1 MVVARR
7 PWTLRT
13 RLVVSAVSLIA
24 VVAAVIGSVTAIA
37 FHSYMY
43 GKLDDQLHSVA
54 ERAGRPP
61 GPGPLSGTLR
71 EAGPLGFVGGGGQ
84 PLGTFGALVD
94 ADGEVTASKVVEDS
108 GLRAQESAEPLTA
121 EQRAALEKAAPGAGD
136 GTRSV
141 DLPGLG
147 GYRVE
152 ATTTAEGDTVLV
164 GIPSAEVSGALT
176 TLIVVEVCVTA
187 AGLIA
192 ASIAGTV
199 LVGVALRPLR
209 RVAATATRVSELPLH
224 RGEVALLERVPD
236 AEADPRTEVGQVGAA
251 LNRML
256 GHVGSAL
263 AARQESETR
272 VRQFVADAS
281 HELRTPLASIRG
293 YAELTRRA
301 GGGGTHP
308 EPGMADRGTGAGTGR
323 TPAAR
328 GTGAGSRP
336 DPAVLNTGA
345 GPGPGFVARHAGV
358 GTESDAVIRHA
369 LGRIESEADRMTG
382 LVEDLLL
389 LARLDAGRPLSYG
402 SIDLLP
408 LVVDAVSDAR
418 AADGT
423 GGEGPGVEATGFVG
437 TGAEGTGVEGTGVEG
452 PSCEGRGVVGPGTV
466 GPGLVGPGP
475 VGPGSEETGFEEAG
489 VVGPGPVGPGAEAG
503 ARHRWRLEL
512 PGAAEPVTVRADP
525 ERIQQVLVNLL
536 ANARTHTPPGTT
548 VTVSVQPPARGAG
561 PVLLEV
567 RDDGPGIPREL
578 LPHVFERFARGD
590 ASRTRGADGGG
601 ATGSTGLGLAIV
613 QAVVAAH
620 DGRVRVESA
629 PGRTVFTVEL
639 PAAADV
645 DRVDSQAGDRLT
657 TPV

>member
-1 MVVARR
+1 MTLPRR

-43 GKLDDQLHSVA
+43 GKLDDQLHSVV
-54 ERAGRPP
+54 ERAQRPP
-61 GPGPLSGTLR
+61 GPLPLPDSLR

-94 ADGEVTASKVVEDS
+94 GDGDVTASKVVEDS
-108 GLRAQESAEPLTA
+108 GLRAQESAKPLTG
-121 EQRAALEKAAPGAGD
+121 EQRTALENAAPGAGE

-224 RGEVALLERVPD
+224 SGEVALLERVPD

-263 AARQESETR
+263 ASRQESETR

-301 GGGGTHP
+301 GGGAAGP
-308 EPGMADRGTGAGTGR
+308 EP
-323 TPAAR
+323 
-328 GTGAGSRP
+328 
-336 DPAVLNTGA
+336 DPVT
-345 GPGPGFVARHAGV
+345 
-358 GTESDAVIRHA
+358 RHA

-402 SIDLLP
+402 TTDLLP

-423 GGEGPGVEATGFVG
+423 GAEGPGT
-437 TGAEGTGVEGTGVEG
+437 
-452 PSCEGRGVVGPGTV
+452 GPGTPRRPET
-466 GPGLVGPGP
+466 GPGD
-475 VGPGSEETGFEEAG
+475 
-489 VVGPGPVGPGAEAG
+489 
-503 ARHRWRLEL
+503 ARHHWRLEL
-512 PGAAEPVTVRADP
+512 PEAAEPVTVRADP
-525 ERIQQVLVNLL
+525 DRLQQVLVNLL

-548 VTVSVQPPARGAG
+548 VTVSVQPPVRGGG
-561 PVLLEV
+561 PVTLEV
-567 RDDGPGIPREL
+567 RDDGPGIPAEL

-590 ASRTRGADGGG
+590 ASRARGADGGG

-613 QAVVAAH
+613 QAVVSAH
-620 DGRVRVESA
+620 GGRVRVESA
-629 PGRTVFTVEL
+629 PGRTVFAVEL
-639 PAAADV
+639 PTDGVPADGV
-645 DRVDSQAGDRLT
+645 PANGVPAGHDVIRADSQVGDRLT

>member
-1 MVVARR
+1 MKVVRR

-37 FHSYMY
+37 FHSYLY
-43 GKLDDQLHSVA
+43 GKLDDQLHSVV
-54 ERAGRPP
+54 ERAQRPP
-61 GPGPLSGTLR
+61 GPVPLPESLR

-84 PLGTFGALVD
+84 PLGTFGALV
-94 ADGEVTASKVVEDS
+94 GEGGDVTASKVVADS
-108 GLRAQESAEPLTA
+108 GLRAQESAKPLTDDQA
-121 EQRAALEKAAPGAGD
+121 QALEAAAPGSGE

-152 ATTTAEGDTVLV
+152 AATTAEGSTVLV
-164 GIPSAEVSGALT
+164 GIPSAEVSRALT

-187 AGLIA
+187 AGLLA
-192 ASIAGTV
+192 ASIAGTA

-224 RGEVALLERVPD
+224 SGEVALVERVPD

-256 GHVGSAL
+256 GHVGAAL

-301 GGGGTHP
+301 GGGGAA
-308 EPGMADRGTGAGTGR
+308 PG
-323 TPAAR
+323 
-328 GTGAGSRP
+328 P
-336 DPAVLNTGA
+336 DPVT
-345 GPGPGFVARHAGV
+345 
-358 GTESDAVIRHA
+358 RHA

-402 SIDLLP
+402 STDLLP

-418 AADGT
+418 AADRPGPQPYDGPAAGRTGT
-423 GGEGPGVEATGFVG
+423 
-437 TGAEGTGVEGTGVEG
+437 
-452 PSCEGRGVVGPGTV
+452 
-466 GPGLVGPGP
+466 GPGP
-475 VGPGSEETGFEEAG
+475 QPHDGPAAGRTGTGPGSQPYDGPAAADRPATGSG
-489 VVGPGPVGPGAEAG
+489 TGPATGSGTGSGA
-503 ARHRWRLEL
+503 ARHWWRLEL
-512 PGAAEPVTVRADP
+512 PAEPVTVRADSA
-525 ERIQQVLVNLL
+525 RLQQVLVNLL

-548 VTVSVQPPARGAG
+548 VTVSVRPPARAGG
-561 PVLLEV
+561 PVALEV
-567 RDDGPGIPREL
+567 RDDGPGIPAAL

-590 ASRTRGADGGG
+590 ASRTRGSDGGG

-613 QAVVAAH
+613 QAVVTAH
-620 DGRVRVESA
+620 GGRVRVESA
-629 PGRTVFTVEL
+629 PGRTVFAVEL
-639 PAAADV
+639 PADAEPDAGPDTGPSTEP
-645 DRVDSQAGDRLT
+645 DAGPGTEPGTEPDAGPGTEPGADSQAGDRLT
-657 TPV
+657 TPA

>member
-1 MVVARR
+1 MKVPRR

-54 ERAGRPP
+54 ERAQRPP
-61 GPGPLSGTLR
+61 GPGPVPEALR
-71 EAGPLGFVGGGGQ
+71 AAGPLGFVGGGGQ
-84 PLGTFGALVD
+84 PLGTFGALLGE
-94 ADGEVTASKVVEDS
+94 DGDVTASKVVEDS
-108 GLRAQESAEPLTA
+108 GLRAQESAKPLTG
-121 EQRAALEKAAPGAGD
+121 EQRSALEEAAPGTGEGA
-136 GTRSV
+136 RSV

-152 ATTTAEGDTVLV
+152 AATTTEGYTVLV

-187 AGLIA
+187 AGLLA

-199 LVGVALRPLR
+199 LVGIALRPLR

-224 RGEVALLERVPD
+224 SGEVALLERVPD

-263 AARQESETR
+263 TARQESETR

-301 GGGGTHP
+301 TGSREAP
-308 EPGMADRGTGAGTGR
+308 EP
-323 TPAAR
+323 
-328 GTGAGSRP
+328 
-336 DPAVLNTGA
+336 DPVT
-345 GPGPGFVARHAGV
+345 
-358 GTESDAVIRHA
+358 RHA

-389 LARLDAGRPLSYG
+389 LARLDSGRPLSYG
-402 SIDLLP
+402 STDLLP
-408 LVVDAVSDAR
+408 LVVDAISDAQ
-418 AADGT
+418 AADQAAPDQGA
-423 GGEGPGVEATGFVG
+423 PGQEV
-437 TGAEGTGVEGTGVEG
+437 
-452 PSCEGRGVVGPGTV
+452 PGQV
-466 GPGLVGPGP
+466 APGQD
-475 VGPGSEETGFEEAG
+475 
-489 VVGPGPVGPGAEAG
+489 

-512 PGAAEPVTVRADP
+512 PAEPVTVRADP
-525 ERIQQVLVNLL
+525 DRFQQVLVNLL

-548 VTVSVQPPARGAG
+548 VTVSVRPPVRAGG
-561 PVLLEV
+561 PVTLEV
-567 RDDGPGIPREL
+567 RDDGPGIPAEL

-590 ASRTRGADGGG
+590 ASRSRGAGTGT

-613 QAVVAAH
+613 QAVVSAH
-620 DGRVRVESA
+620 GGRVRVDSE
-629 PGRTVFTVEL
+629 PGRTVFVIEL
-639 PAAADV
+639 PAEADEALRA
-645 DRVDSQAGDRLT
+645 DPAEADEARRADPAGAEPARRTDSQGRDRLS

>member
-1 MVVARR
+1 MGVLRR

-54 ERAGRPP
+54 ERAQRPP
-61 GPGPLSGTLR
+61 GPGPLPQALR
-71 EAGPLGFVGGGGQ
+71 AAGPLGFVGGGGQ
-84 PLGTFGALVD
+84 LLGTFGALLGE
-94 ADGEVTASKVVEDS
+94 DGDVTASKVVEDS
-108 GLRAQESAEPLTA
+108 GLRAQESAKPLTG
-121 EQRAALEKAAPGAGD
+121 EQRSALEEAAPGTGEGA
-136 GTRSV
+136 RSV

-152 ATTTAEGDTVLV
+152 AATTIEGYTVLV

-187 AGLIA
+187 AGLLA

-224 RGEVALLERVPD
+224 SGEVALLERVPD

-263 AARQESETR
+263 TARQESETR

-301 GGGGTHP
+301 TGSREAP
-308 EPGMADRGTGAGTGR
+308 EP
-323 TPAAR
+323 
-328 GTGAGSRP
+328 
-336 DPAVLNTGA
+336 DPVT
-345 GPGPGFVARHAGV
+345 
-358 GTESDAVIRHA
+358 RHA

-389 LARLDAGRPLSYG
+389 LARLDSGRPLSYG
-402 SIDLLP
+402 STDLLP
-408 LVVDAVSDAR
+408 LVVDAISDAR
-418 AADGT
+418 AADQGA
-423 GGEGPGVEATGFVG
+423 PGQD
-437 TGAEGTGVEGTGVEG
+437 
-452 PSCEGRGVVGPGTV
+452 
-466 GPGLVGPGP
+466 
-475 VGPGSEETGFEEAG
+475 
-489 VVGPGPVGPGAEAG
+489 

-512 PGAAEPVTVRADP
+512 PAEPVTVRADP
-525 ERIQQVLVNLL
+525 DRFQQVLVNLL

-548 VTVSVQPPARGAG
+548 VTVSVRPPVRAG
-561 PVLLEV
+561 GRVTLEV
-567 RDDGPGIPREL
+567 RDDGPGIPAEL

-590 ASRTRGADGGG
+590 ASRSRGAGTGT

-613 QAVVAAH
+613 QAVVSAH
-620 DGRVRVESA
+620 GGSVRVDSE
-629 PGRTVFTVEL
+629 PGRTVFVIEL
-639 PAAADV
+639 SAEADEARHAGPAGAEAA
-645 DRVDSQAGDRLT
+645 RRADSQGRDRLS

>member
-1 MVVARR
+1 MLRR

-37 FHSYMY
+37 FHSYLY
-43 GKLDDQLHSVA
+43 GKLDDQLRSVA
-54 ERAGRPP
+54 ERAQRPP
-61 GPGPLSGTLR
+61 GPGPVPVPQALR
-71 EAGPLGFVGGGGQ
+71 AAGPLGFVGGGGQ
-84 PLGTFGALVD
+84 PLGTFGALLGE
-94 ADGEVTASKVVEDS
+94 DGDVTASKVVEDS
-108 GLRAQESAEPLTA
+108 GLRAQESAKPLTG
-121 EQRAALEKAAPGAGD
+121 EQRSALEAAAPTLGEGA
-136 GTRSV
+136 RSV

-152 ATTTAEGDTVLV
+152 AATTAEGYTVLV

-187 AGLIA
+187 AGLLA

-224 RGEVALLERVPD
+224 SGEVALLERVPD

-301 GGGGTHP
+301 TGGREAP
-308 EPGMADRGTGAGTGR
+308 EPGPVT
-323 TPAAR
+323 
-328 GTGAGSRP
+328 
-336 DPAVLNTGA
+336 
-345 GPGPGFVARHAGV
+345 
-358 GTESDAVIRHA
+358 RHA

-402 SIDLLP
+402 STDLLP

-418 AADGT
+418 VADQGA
-423 GGEGPGVEATGFVG
+423 PGQVAPGQEEPGRV
-437 TGAEGTGVEGTGVEG
+437 V
-452 PSCEGRGVVGPGTV
+452 PGRGA
-466 GPGLVGPGP
+466 L
-475 VGPGSEETGFEEAG
+475 
-489 VVGPGPVGPGAEAG
+489 
-503 ARHRWRLEL
+503 HRWRLEL
-512 PGAAEPVTVRADP
+512 PAEPVTVRADP
-525 ERIQQVLVNLL
+525 DRLQQVLVNLL

-548 VTVSVQPPARGAG
+548 VTVSVRPSARAGG
-561 PVLLEV
+561 PVTLEV
-567 RDDGPGIPREL
+567 GDDGPGIPAEL

-590 ASRTRGADGGG
+590 ASRSRGAGKGG

-613 QAVVAAH
+613 QAVVSAH
-620 DGRVRVESA
+620 GGRVRVESE
-629 PGRTVFTVEL
+629 PGRTVFVIEL
-639 PAAADV
+639 PAAADEALRA
-645 DRVDSQAGDRLT
+645 DPAGADAGPRADPAGADAGPRADSQGRDRLS

>member
-1 MVVARR
+1 MKVVRR

-37 FHSYMY
+37 FHSYLY
-43 GKLDDQLHSVA
+43 GKLDDQLHSVV
-54 ERAGRPP
+54 ERAQRPP
-61 GPGPLSGTLR
+61 GPVPLPESLR

-84 PLGTFGALVD
+84 PLGTFGALVGE
-94 ADGEVTASKVVEDS
+94 DGEVTASKVVADS
-108 GLRAQESAEPLTA
+108 GLRAQESAKPLTDDQA
-121 EQRAALEKAAPGAGD
+121 EALEAAAPGSGE

-152 ATTTAEGDTVLV
+152 AATTAEGATVLV
-164 GIPSAEVSGALT
+164 GIPSAEVSRALT

-187 AGLIA
+187 AGLLA
-192 ASIAGTV
+192 ASIAGTA

-224 RGEVALLERVPD
+224 SGEVALVERVPD

-256 GHVGSAL
+256 GHVGAAL

-301 GGGGTHP
+301 GGGGAA
-308 EPGMADRGTGAGTGR
+308 PG
-323 TPAAR
+323 
-328 GTGAGSRP
+328 P
-336 DPAVLNTGA
+336 DPVT
-345 GPGPGFVARHAGV
+345 
-358 GTESDAVIRHA
+358 RHA

-402 SIDLLP
+402 STDLLP

-418 AADGT
+418 AAD
-423 GGEGPGVEATGFVG
+423 
-437 TGAEGTGVEGTGVEG
+437 
-452 PSCEGRGVVGPGTV
+452 R
-466 GPGLVGPGP
+466 PGP
-475 VGPGSEETGFEEAG
+475 QPHDGPAAGRTGTGPGSQPYDGPEAAADRPATGSG
-489 VVGPGPVGPGAEAG
+489 TGPATDSATGSGTGPATGSGTGSGA

-512 PGAAEPVTVRADP
+512 PAEPVTVRADSA
-525 ERIQQVLVNLL
+525 RLQQVLVNLL

-548 VTVSVQPPARGAG
+548 VTVSVRPPARAGG
-561 PVLLEV
+561 PVALEV
-567 RDDGPGIPREL
+567 RDDGPGIPAAL

-590 ASRTRGADGGG
+590 ASRTRGSDGGG

-613 QAVVAAH
+613 QAVVTAH
-620 DGRVRVESA
+620 GGRVRVESA
-629 PGRTVFTVEL
+629 PGRTVFAVEL
-639 PAAADV
+639 PADAEPDAGPDAGPSTEP
-645 DRVDSQAGDRLT
+645 DAGPGTEPGTEPDAEPGTEPGADSQAGDRLT

>member
-1 MVVARR
+1 MRR

-54 ERAGRPP
+54 ERAQRPP
-61 GPGPLSGTLR
+61 GPGPLPQALR
-71 EAGPLGFVGGGGQ
+71 AAGPLGFVGGGGQ
-84 PLGTFGALVD
+84 PLGTFGALLGE
-94 ADGEVTASKVVEDS
+94 DGDVTASKVVEDS
-108 GLRAQESAEPLTA
+108 GLRAQESAKPLTG
-121 EQRAALEKAAPGAGD
+121 EQRSALEEAAPGTGEGA
-136 GTRSV
+136 RSV

-152 ATTTAEGDTVLV
+152 AATTIEGYTVLV

-187 AGLIA
+187 AGLLA

-224 RGEVALLERVPD
+224 SGEVALLERVPD

-263 AARQESETR
+263 TARQESETR

-301 GGGGTHP
+301 TGSREAP
-308 EPGMADRGTGAGTGR
+308 EP
-323 TPAAR
+323 
-328 GTGAGSRP
+328 
-336 DPAVLNTGA
+336 DPVT
-345 GPGPGFVARHAGV
+345 
-358 GTESDAVIRHA
+358 RHA

-389 LARLDAGRPLSYG
+389 LARLDSGRPLSYG
-402 SIDLLP
+402 STDLLP
-408 LVVDAVSDAR
+408 LVVDAISDAR
-418 AADGT
+418 AADQGA
-423 GGEGPGVEATGFVG
+423 PGQD
-437 TGAEGTGVEGTGVEG
+437 
-452 PSCEGRGVVGPGTV
+452 
-466 GPGLVGPGP
+466 
-475 VGPGSEETGFEEAG
+475 
-489 VVGPGPVGPGAEAG
+489 

-512 PGAAEPVTVRADP
+512 PAEPVTVRADP
-525 ERIQQVLVNLL
+525 DRFQQVLVNLL

-548 VTVSVQPPARGAG
+548 VTVSVRPPVRAG
-561 PVLLEV
+561 GRVALEV
-567 RDDGPGIPREL
+567 RDDGPGIPAEL

-590 ASRTRGADGGG
+590 ASRSRGAGTGT

-613 QAVVAAH
+613 QAVVSAH
-620 DGRVRVESA
+620 GGSVRVDSE
-629 PGRTVFTVEL
+629 PGRTVFVIEL
-639 PAAADV
+639 PAEADEARHAGPAGAEAARHADSAGA
-645 DRVDSQAGDRLT
+645 DEALRADSAGAGAARRADSQGRDRLS

>member
-1 MVVARR
+1 MKVVRR

-37 FHSYMY
+37 FHSYLY
-43 GKLDDQLHSVA
+43 GKLDDQLHSVV
-54 ERAGRPP
+54 ERAQRPP
-61 GPGPLSGTLR
+61 GPVPLPESLR

-84 PLGTFGALVD
+84 PLGTFGALV
-94 ADGEVTASKVVEDS
+94 GEGGDVTASKVVADS
-108 GLRAQESAEPLTA
+108 GLRAQESAKPLTDDQA
-121 EQRAALEKAAPGAGD
+121 EALEAAAPGSGE

-152 ATTTAEGDTVLV
+152 AATTAEGATVLV
-164 GIPSAEVSGALT
+164 GIPSAEVSRALT

-187 AGLIA
+187 AGLLA
-192 ASIAGTV
+192 ASIAGTA

-224 RGEVALLERVPD
+224 SGEVALVERVPD

-256 GHVGSAL
+256 GHVGAAL

-301 GGGGTHP
+301 GGGGAA
-308 EPGMADRGTGAGTGR
+308 PG
-323 TPAAR
+323 
-328 GTGAGSRP
+328 P
-336 DPAVLNTGA
+336 DPVT
-345 GPGPGFVARHAGV
+345 
-358 GTESDAVIRHA
+358 RHA

-402 SIDLLP
+402 STDLLP

-418 AADGT
+418 AAD
-423 GGEGPGVEATGFVG
+423 
-437 TGAEGTGVEGTGVEG
+437 
-452 PSCEGRGVVGPGTV
+452 R
-466 GPGLVGPGP
+466 PGP
-475 VGPGSEETGFEEAG
+475 QPYDGPAAGRTGTGPGSQPYDGPAAADRPTTGSG
-489 VVGPGPVGPGAEAG
+489 TGPATCSGTGSGA

-512 PGAAEPVTVRADP
+512 PAEPVTVRADSA
-525 ERIQQVLVNLL
+525 RLQQVLVNLL

-548 VTVSVQPPARGAG
+548 VTVSVRPPARAGG
-561 PVLLEV
+561 PVALEV
-567 RDDGPGIPREL
+567 RDDGPGIPAAL

-590 ASRTRGADGGG
+590 ASRTRGSDGGG

-613 QAVVAAH
+613 QAVVTAH
-620 DGRVRVESA
+620 GGRVRVESA
-629 PGRTVFTVEL
+629 PGRTVFAVEL
-639 PAAADV
+639 PADAEPDARPDAGPGTEP
-645 DRVDSQAGDRLT
+645 DAGPGTEPDAGPSTEPGTEPDAGPGTEPGADSQAGDRLT

>member
-1 MVVARR
+1 MAVARR

-61 GPGPLSGTLR
+61 GPGPLPGTLR

-301 GGGGTHP
+301 GGGGAHP
-308 EPGMADRGTGAGTGR
+308 EPGMADRGAGTGR
-323 TPAAR
+323 APAAR
-328 GTGAGSRP
+328 GTGAGPRP
-336 DPAVLNTGA
+336 DPAVLGTGA
-345 GPGPGFVARHAGV
+345 GPGPGFVARHAGA
-358 GTESDAVIRHA
+358 GPESDAVIRHA

-423 GGEGPGVEATGFVG
+423 GGEGAGVEATDFV
-437 TGAEGTGVEGTGVEG
+437 GTGVEG
-452 PSCEGRGVVGPGTV
+452 PSCEGRGVA

-475 VGPGSEETGFEEAG
+475 VGPGSEETGSEGAG
-489 VVGPGPVGPGAEAG
+489 VVGLGPVGPGAEAG

>member
-1 MVVARR
+1 MKVVRR

-37 FHSYMY
+37 FHSYLY
-43 GKLDDQLHSVA
+43 GKLDDQLHSVV
-54 ERAGRPP
+54 ERAQRPP
-61 GPGPLSGTLR
+61 GPVPLPESLR

-84 PLGTFGALVD
+84 PLGTFGALVGE
-94 ADGEVTASKVVEDS
+94 DGDVTASKVVADS
-108 GLRAQESAEPLTA
+108 GLRAQESAKPLTDDQA
-121 EQRAALEKAAPGAGD
+121 EALEAAAPGSGE

-152 ATTTAEGDTVLV
+152 AATTAEGATVLV
-164 GIPSAEVSGALT
+164 GIPSAEVSRALT

-187 AGLIA
+187 AGLLA
-192 ASIAGTV
+192 ASIAGTA

-224 RGEVALLERVPD
+224 SGEVALVERVPD

-256 GHVGSAL
+256 GHVGAAL

-301 GGGGTHP
+301 GGGGAA
-308 EPGMADRGTGAGTGR
+308 PG
-323 TPAAR
+323 
-328 GTGAGSRP
+328 P
-336 DPAVLNTGA
+336 DPVT
-345 GPGPGFVARHAGV
+345 
-358 GTESDAVIRHA
+358 RHA

-402 SIDLLP
+402 STDLLP

-418 AADGT
+418 AADRPGPQPHDGPEAADRTGT
-423 GGEGPGVEATGFVG
+423 
-437 TGAEGTGVEGTGVEG
+437 
-452 PSCEGRGVVGPGTV
+452 
-466 GPGLVGPGP
+466 GPGP
-475 VGPGSEETGFEEAG
+475 QPYDGSAVAADRPATGSGTGPATGSGTGSATG
-489 VVGPGPVGPGAEAG
+489 SGA

-512 PGAAEPVTVRADP
+512 PAEPVTVRADSA
-525 ERIQQVLVNLL
+525 RLQQVLVNLL

-548 VTVSVQPPARGAG
+548 VTVSVRPPARAGG
-561 PVLLEV
+561 PVALEV
-567 RDDGPGIPREL
+567 RDDGPGIPAAL

-590 ASRTRGADGGG
+590 ASRTRGSDGGG

-613 QAVVAAH
+613 QAVVTAH
-620 DGRVRVESA
+620 GGRVRVESA
-629 PGRTVFTVEL
+629 PGRTVFAVEL
-639 PAAADV
+639 PADAEPDAGPDSGPSTEPDAGPGTEPGTEPDADPGTEPGA
-645 DRVDSQAGDRLT
+645 DSQAGDRLT

>member
-1 MVVARR
+1 MTLPRG

-43 GKLDDQLHSVA
+43 GKLDDQLHSVV
-54 ERAGRPP
+54 ERAQRPP
-61 GPGPLSGTLR
+61 GPLPLPDSLR

-94 ADGEVTASKVVEDS
+94 GDGDVTASKVVEDS
-108 GLRAQESAEPLTA
+108 GLRAQESAKPLTG
-121 EQRAALEKAAPGAGD
+121 EQRTALENAAPGAGE

-224 RGEVALLERVPD
+224 SGEVALLERVPD

-301 GGGGTHP
+301 GGGTAGP
-308 EPGMADRGTGAGTGR
+308 EP
-323 TPAAR
+323 
-328 GTGAGSRP
+328 
-336 DPAVLNTGA
+336 DPVT
-345 GPGPGFVARHAGV
+345 
-358 GTESDAVIRHA
+358 RHA

-402 SIDLLP
+402 TTDLLP

-423 GGEGPGVEATGFVG
+423 GAEGPGTGP
-437 TGAEGTGVEGTGVEG
+437 GAPHRPET
-452 PSCEGRGVVGPGTV
+452 GPGT
-466 GPGLVGPGP
+466 
-475 VGPGSEETGFEEAG
+475 
-489 VVGPGPVGPGAEAG
+489 
-503 ARHRWRLEL
+503 ARHHWRLEL
-512 PGAAEPVTVRADP
+512 PEAAEPVTVRADP
-525 ERIQQVLVNLL
+525 ERLQQVLVNLL

-548 VTVSVQPPARGAG
+548 VTVSVRPPVRGGG
-561 PVLLEV
+561 PVTLEV
-567 RDDGPGIPREL
+567 RDDGPGIPAEL

-590 ASRTRGADGGG
+590 ASRARGADGGG

-613 QAVVAAH
+613 QAVVSAH
-620 DGRVRVESA
+620 GGRVRVESA
-629 PGRTVFTVEL
+629 PGRTVFAVEL
-639 PAAADV
+639 PADEGSTGGVSADGV
-645 DRVDSQAGDRLT
+645 PAGHDVIRADSQVGDRLT

>member
-1 MVVARR
+1 MEGLRR

-43 GKLDDQLHSVA
+43 GKLDDQLRSVA
-54 ERAGRPP
+54 VRAERPP
-61 GPGPLSGTLR
+61 GPGPLPEALR
-71 EAGPLGFVGGGGQ
+71 DAGPLGFVGGGGQ

-94 ADGEVTASKVVEDS
+94 DSGDITTSKVVEDS
-108 GLRAQESAEPLTA
+108 GLRSQESAKPLTEA
-121 EQRAALEKAAPGAGD
+121 QQQALEAAAPAVGAD
-136 GTRSV
+136 ARSV
-141 DLPGLG
+141 ELPGLG

-152 ATTTAEGDTVLV
+152 AATTTEGRTVLV
-164 GIPSAEVSGALT
+164 GIPTAEVSGALT

-192 ASIAGTV
+192 ASLAGTV

-209 RVAATATRVSELPLH
+209 RVAATATRVAELPLH
-224 RGEVALLERVPD
+224 SGEVALLERVPD

-263 AARQESETR
+263 VVRQESETR

-301 GGGGTHP
+301 
-308 EPGMADRGTGAGTGR
+308 TGR
-323 TPAAR
+323 DTSAS
-328 GTGAGSRP
+328 GS
-336 DPAVLNTGA
+336 DP
-345 GPGPGFVARHAGV
+345 
-358 GTESDAVIRHA
+358 VIRHA

-389 LARLDAGRPLSYG
+389 LARLDAGRPLSYE
-402 SIDLLP
+402 STDLLP

-418 AADGT
+418 AADQ
-423 GGEGPGVEATGFVG
+423 GGEGQDAH
-437 TGAEGTGVEGTGVEG
+437 
-452 PSCEGRGVVGPGTV
+452 
-466 GPGLVGPGP
+466 
-475 VGPGSEETGFEEAG
+475 
-489 VVGPGPVGPGAEAG
+489 
-503 ARHRWRLEL
+503 HRWRLEL
-512 PGAAEPVTVRADP
+512 PGEPVTVRADP
-525 ERIQQVLVNLL
+525 ARLQQVLVNLL
-536 ANARTHTPPGTT
+536 ANARTHTPPGTM
-548 VTVSVQPPARGAG
+548 VTVSVRPSVQPSVRADQ
-561 PVLLEV
+561 PVTLEV
-567 RDDGPGIPREL
+567 RDDGPGIPAEL

-590 ASRTRGADGGG
+590 ASRSRGAADERT

-613 QAVVAAH
+613 QAVVSAH
-620 DGRVRVESA
+620 GGRVRVDST
-629 PGRTVFTVEL
+629 PGRTVFAVEL
-639 PAAADV
+639 PAETSAHQG
-645 DRVDSQAGDRLT
+645 SQGRDRLT

>member
-1 MVVARR
+1 MLRR

-43 GKLDDQLHSVA
+43 GKLDDQLQSIAVRA
-54 ERAGRPP
+54 ERPP
-61 GPGPLSGTLR
+61 GPGPVPEALR
-71 EAGPLGFVGGGGQ
+71 DAGPLGFVGGGGQ

-94 ADGEVTASKVVEDS
+94 DGGDVTASTVVEDG
-108 GLRAQESAEPLTA
+108 GLRSQESAKPLTEA
-121 EQRAALEKAAPGAGD
+121 QQRALESGAPAVGD
-136 GTRSV
+136 DARSI

-152 ATTTAEGDTVLV
+152 AATTTEGHTVLV
-164 GIPSAEVSGALT
+164 GIPTAEVSGTLT

-192 ASIAGTV
+192 ASLAGTV

-209 RVAATATRVSELPLH
+209 RVAATATRVAELPLH
-224 RGEVALLERVPD
+224 SGEVALLERVPD

-263 AARQESETR
+263 VVRQESETR

-301 GGGGTHP
+301 
-308 EPGMADRGTGAGTGR
+308 TGR
-323 TPAAR
+323 DAASSAR
-328 GTGAGSRP
+328 EHVNADP
-336 DPAVLNTGA
+336 DP
-345 GPGPGFVARHAGV
+345 
-358 GTESDAVIRHA
+358 VIRHA

-389 LARLDAGRPLSYG
+389 LARLDAGRPLSYE
-402 SIDLLP
+402 STDLLP

-418 AADGT
+418 AADADAAAT
-423 GGEGPGVEATGFVG
+423 TEAD
-437 TGAEGTGVEGTGVEG
+437 A
-452 PSCEGRGVVGPGTV
+452 
-466 GPGLVGPGP
+466 L
-475 VGPGSEETGFEEAG
+475 
-489 VVGPGPVGPGAEAG
+489 
-503 ARHRWRLEL
+503 HRWRLEL
-512 PGAAEPVTVRADP
+512 PGEPVTVRADP
-525 ERIQQVLVNLL
+525 ARLQQVLVNLL

-548 VTVSVQPPARGAG
+548 VTVSVRSSVQPSVRADE
-561 PVLLEV
+561 PVTLEV
-567 RDDGPGIPREL
+567 RDDGPGIPAEL

-590 ASRTRGADGGG
+590 ASRTRGAVGGRTG
-601 ATGSTGLGLAIV
+601 GSTGLGLAIV
-613 QAVVAAH
+613 QAVVSAH
-620 DGRVRVESA
+620 GGRVRVDST
-629 PGRTVFTVEL
+629 PGRTVFAVEL
-639 PAAADV
+639 PAEAGPYAH
-645 DRVDSQAGDRLT
+645 SQAGDRLT

>member
-301 GGGGTHP
+301 GGGGAHP
-308 EPGMADRGTGAGTGR
+308 EQGSADRGAGAGTGR

-345 GPGPGFVARHAGV
+345 GPGPGFVARHAGA
-358 GTESDAVIRHA
+358 GPESDAVIRHA

-423 GGEGPGVEATGFVG
+423 GGEGPGFVGTGFVG
-437 TGAEGTGVEGTGVEG
+437 TGAEGTGVEG
-452 PSCEGRGVVGPGTV
+452 PSCEGRGVAS
-466 GPGLVGPGP
+466 PGP
-475 VGPGSEETGFEEAG
+475 VGPGSEETGFGGPRFERAG
-489 VVGPGPVGPGAEAG
+489 VVGPGAEAG

>member
-1 MVVARR
+1 MLRR

-54 ERAGRPP
+54 ERAQRPP
-61 GPGPLSGTLR
+61 GPGPLPQALR
-71 EAGPLGFVGGGGQ
+71 AAGPLGFVGGGGQ
-84 PLGTFGALVD
+84 PLGTFGALLGE
-94 ADGEVTASKVVEDS
+94 DGSVTASKVVEDS
-108 GLRAQESAEPLTA
+108 GLRAQESAKPLTG
-121 EQRAALEKAAPGAGD
+121 EQRSALEEAAPGTGEGA
-136 GTRSV
+136 RSV

-152 ATTTAEGDTVLV
+152 AATTTEGYTVLV

-187 AGLIA
+187 AGLLA

-224 RGEVALLERVPD
+224 SGEVALLERVPD

-263 AARQESETR
+263 TARQESETR

-301 GGGGTHP
+301 T
-308 EPGMADRGTGAGTGR
+308 
-323 TPAAR
+323 
-328 GTGAGSRP
+328 GSREAP
-336 DPAVLNTGA
+336 ERDPVT
-345 GPGPGFVARHAGV
+345 
-358 GTESDAVIRHA
+358 RHA

-389 LARLDAGRPLSYG
+389 LARLDSGRPLSYG
-402 SIDLLP
+402 STDLLP
-408 LVVDAVSDAR
+408 LVVDAISDAR
-418 AADGT
+418 AADQGA
-423 GGEGPGVEATGFVG
+423 PG
-437 TGAEGTGVEGTGVEG
+437 
-452 PSCEGRGVVGPGTV
+452 RD
-466 GPGLVGPGP
+466 
-475 VGPGSEETGFEEAG
+475 
-489 VVGPGPVGPGAEAG
+489 

-512 PGAAEPVTVRADP
+512 PAEPVTVRADP
-525 ERIQQVLVNLL
+525 DRFQQVLVNLL

-548 VTVSVQPPARGAG
+548 VTVSVRPPVRAGG
-561 PVLLEV
+561 PVTLEV
-567 RDDGPGIPREL
+567 RDDGPGIPAEL

-590 ASRTRGADGGG
+590 ASRSRGAGRGTG
-601 ATGSTGLGLAIV
+601 AATGSTGLGLAIV
-613 QAVVAAH
+613 QAVVSAH
-620 DGRVRVESA
+620 GGRVRVDSE
-629 PGRTVFTVEL
+629 PGRTVFVIEL
-639 PAAADV
+639 PVGAGEARRAVSAGADEALRP
-645 DRVDSQAGDRLT
+645 DSAGAETARRADSQGGDRLS

>member
-1 MVVARR
+1 MKVVRR

-37 FHSYMY
+37 FHSYLY
-43 GKLDDQLHSVA
+43 GKLDDQLHSVV
-54 ERAGRPP
+54 ERAQRPP
-61 GPGPLSGTLR
+61 GPVPLPESLR

-84 PLGTFGALVD
+84 PLGTFGALV
-94 ADGEVTASKVVEDS
+94 GEGGDVTASKVVADS
-108 GLRAQESAEPLTA
+108 GLRAQESAKPLTDDQA
-121 EQRAALEKAAPGAGD
+121 EALEAAAPGSGE

-152 ATTTAEGDTVLV
+152 AATTAEGATVLV
-164 GIPSAEVSGALT
+164 GIPSAEVSRALT

-187 AGLIA
+187 AGLLA
-192 ASIAGTV
+192 ASIAGTA

-224 RGEVALLERVPD
+224 SGEVALVERVPD

-256 GHVGSAL
+256 GHVGAAL

-301 GGGGTHP
+301 GGGGAA
-308 EPGMADRGTGAGTGR
+308 PG
-323 TPAAR
+323 
-328 GTGAGSRP
+328 P
-336 DPAVLNTGA
+336 DPVT
-345 GPGPGFVARHAGV
+345 
-358 GTESDAVIRHA
+358 RHA

-402 SIDLLP
+402 STDLLP

-418 AADGT
+418 AADRPGPQPYDGPAADRTGT
-423 GGEGPGVEATGFVG
+423 GPGSQPYDGPAADRTG
-437 TGAEGTGVEGTGVEG
+437 T
-452 PSCEGRGVVGPGTV
+452 
-466 GPGLVGPGP
+466 GPGP
-475 VGPGSEETGFEEAG
+475 QPYDGPAAAAGRPTTGSGTGPATCSG
-489 VVGPGPVGPGAEAG
+489 TGSGA

-512 PGAAEPVTVRADP
+512 PAEPVTVRADSA
-525 ERIQQVLVNLL
+525 RLQQVLVNLL

-548 VTVSVQPPARGAG
+548 VTVSVRPPARAGG
-561 PVLLEV
+561 PVALEV
-567 RDDGPGIPREL
+567 RDDGPGIPAAL

-613 QAVVAAH
+613 QAVVTAH
-620 DGRVRVESA
+620 GGRVRVESA
-629 PGRTVFTVEL
+629 PGRTVFAVEL
-639 PAAADV
+639 PADAEPDAGPDSGPSTEP
-645 DRVDSQAGDRLT
+645 DAGPSTEPGTEPDAGPGTEPGADSQAGDRLT

>member
-1 MVVARR
+1 MKSQRR

-37 FHSYMY
+37 FHTYMY
-43 GKLDDQLHSVA
+43 GKLDDQLHSVV

-61 GPGPLSGTLR
+61 APGPAPQALR

-84 PLGTFGALVD
+84 PLGTFGALVGD
-94 ADGEVTASKVVEDS
+94 DGSVTASKVVEDS
-108 GLRAQESAEPLTA
+108 GLRAQESAKPLTG
-121 EQRAALEKAAPGAGD
+121 EQRQALEEAAPSTGE

-152 ATTTAEGDTVLV
+152 ATTTADGHTVLA

-187 AGLIA
+187 AGLLA

-224 RGEVALLERVPD
+224 SGEVALLERVPD

-263 AARQESETR
+263 VARQESEMR

-301 GGGGTHP
+301 TGGREAP
-308 EPGMADRGTGAGTGR
+308 EP
-323 TPAAR
+323 
-328 GTGAGSRP
+328 
-336 DPAVLNTGA
+336 DPVT
-345 GPGPGFVARHAGV
+345 
-358 GTESDAVIRHA
+358 RHA

-402 SIDLLP
+402 TTDLLP

-418 AADGT
+418 AADT
-423 GGEGPGVEATGFVG
+423 GGPDARGPD
-437 TGAEGTGVEGTGVEG
+437 AE
-452 PSCEGRGVVGPGTV
+452 S
-466 GPGLVGPGP
+466 L
-475 VGPGSEETGFEEAG
+475 
-489 VVGPGPVGPGAEAG
+489 
-503 ARHRWRLEL
+503 HRWRLEL

-525 ERIQQVLVNLL
+525 DRIRQVLVNLL

-548 VTVSVQPPARGAG
+548 ITVSVTPAVSAGG
-561 PVLLEV
+561 PVTLAV
-567 RDDGPGIPREL
+567 RDDGPGIPAEL

-590 ASRTRGADGGG
+590 VSRSRGAGTGT

-613 QAVVAAH
+613 QAVVSAH
-620 DGRVRVESA
+620 GGRVAVESG
-629 PGRTVFTVEL
+629 PGRTEFVIEL
-639 PAAADV
+639 PAEEPAI
-645 DRVDSQAGDRLT
+645 RTDSQARDRLT

>member
-1 MVVARR
+1 MKVVRR

-37 FHSYMY
+37 FHSYLY
-43 GKLDDQLHSVA
+43 GKLDDQLHSVV
-54 ERAGRPP
+54 ERAQRPP
-61 GPGPLSGTLR
+61 GPVPLPESLR

-84 PLGTFGALVD
+84 PLGTFGALVGE
-94 ADGEVTASKVVEDS
+94 DGEVTASKVVADS
-108 GLRAQESAEPLTA
+108 GLRAQESAKPLTDDQA
-121 EQRAALEKAAPGAGD
+121 EALEAAAPGSGE

-152 ATTTAEGDTVLV
+152 AATTAEGATVLV
-164 GIPSAEVSGALT
+164 GIPSAEVSRALT

-187 AGLIA
+187 AGLLA
-192 ASIAGTV
+192 ASIAGTA

-224 RGEVALLERVPD
+224 SGEVALVERVPD

-256 GHVGSAL
+256 GHVGAAL

-301 GGGGTHP
+301 GGGGAA
-308 EPGMADRGTGAGTGR
+308 PG
-323 TPAAR
+323 
-328 GTGAGSRP
+328 P
-336 DPAVLNTGA
+336 DPVT
-345 GPGPGFVARHAGV
+345 
-358 GTESDAVIRHA
+358 RHA

-402 SIDLLP
+402 STDLLP

-418 AADGT
+418 AADRPGSQPYDGPEAADRHATGSGT
-423 GGEGPGVEATGFVG
+423 GPATGS
-437 TGAEGTGVEGTGVEG
+437 GA
-452 PSCEGRGVVGPGTV
+452 
-466 GPGLVGPGP
+466 
-475 VGPGSEETGFEEAG
+475 
-489 VVGPGPVGPGAEAG
+489 

-512 PGAAEPVTVRADP
+512 PAEPVTVRADSA
-525 ERIQQVLVNLL
+525 RLQQVLVNLL

-548 VTVSVQPPARGAG
+548 VTVSVRPPASAGG
-561 PVLLEV
+561 PVALEV
-567 RDDGPGIPREL
+567 RDDGPGIPAAL

-590 ASRTRGADGGG
+590 ASRTRGSDGGG

-613 QAVVAAH
+613 QAVVTAH
-620 DGRVRVESA
+620 GGRVRVESA
-629 PGRTVFTVEL
+629 PGRTVFAVEL
-639 PAAADV
+639 PADAEPDAGPDAGPSTEPDAGPGTEPGTEPDADPGTEPGA
-645 DRVDSQAGDRLT
+645 DSQAGDRLT

>member
-1 MVVARR
+1 MVMARR

-61 GPGPLSGTLR
+61 GPGPLPGTLR

-121 EQRAALEKAAPGAGD
+121 EQRAALEKAAPGAGG

-301 GGGGTHP
+301 GGGGAHP
-308 EPGMADRGTGAGTGR
+308 EPGMADRGAGAGTGR
-323 TPAAR
+323 APAAR
-328 GTGAGSRP
+328 GTGAGPRP
-336 DPAVLNTGA
+336 DPAVLGTGA
-345 GPGPGFVARHAGV
+345 GPGPGFVARHAGA
-358 GTESDAVIRHA
+358 GPESEAVIRHA

-423 GGEGPGVEATGFVG
+423 GGEGAGVEATDFV
-437 TGAEGTGVEGTGVEG
+437 GTGVEGTGVEG
-452 PSCEGRGVVGPGTV
+452 PSCEGRGVA

-475 VGPGSEETGFEEAG
+475 VGPGSEETGFEGAG
-489 VVGPGPVGPGAEAG
+489 VVGLGPVGPGAEAG

-512 PGAAEPVTVRADP
+512 PGVAEPVTVRADP

-645 DRVDSQAGDRLT
+645 DRVDSQPGDRLT